1 MNETI
6 KEQIDLYTPAF
17 IAEFAITDND
27 NSTIVTGQNVAQYLK
42 YTYGDY
48 KTRAALLVLW
58 QTYTEIHG
66 ADFLKAWAAWNAE
79 YNPIDNYNGT
89 ETNVFLTNDGEE
101 TETIT
106 HGKTT
111 TTTLVGEIFKRSG
124 RKTSVVGNIGDPVV
138 AEAVKAG
145 ERISV
150 SISKQHDMLTTDTLL
165 PMGRTQGLH
174 SRVDLADTLDTQFTQ
189 QRDQSTENP
198 TADQGI
204 VTGTVV
210 VKVRQAQG
218 IGHDIQLEFIELG

>member
-6 KEQIDLYTPAF
+6 REQIELYTPAF
-17 IAEFAITDND
+17 IAEFTITDND
-27 NSTIVTGQNVAQYLK
+27 NNTIVTGQNVTQYLK

-66 ADFLKAWAAWNAE
+66 ADFLKAWVAWNAE

-111 TTTLVGEIFKRSG
+111 TTTANNVTNTAYSTTFESNAEKETDKNVQSG
-124 RKTSVVGNIGDPVV
+124 S
-138 AEAVKAG
+138 
-145 ERISV
+145 
-150 SISKQHDMLTTDTLL
+150 TTA
-165 PMGRTQGLH
+165 
-174 SRVDLADTLDTQFTQ
+174 ADTGTTVTAKDRSAKTLTVGDTTYSADEVHAEMKNRHGNLGITTTQ
-189 QRDQSTENP
+189 QMITAEIDMRLNP
-198 TADQGI
+198 LIKMYIDTF
-204 VTGTVV
+204 VTDYAYYVSDMWG
-210 VKVRQAQG
+210 
-218 IGHDIQLEFIELG
+218 DYE